1 MKPKKQTQIHKSTSK
16 ALQKR
21 RKTALQTQE
30 IDLSLLTKTTP
41 KPLERAIRGVLPGVK
56 HRVCA
61 CVAKFLHLTASG
73 ETCLDALE
81 AAGLT
86 WGQLQSVKGCSPAI
100 MDLYTRAR
108 ELMRDQQIAQR
119 ERALLKRGVEGWEEP
134 VYHKGELSGTIR
146 RYSDKCLEIGLK
158 ANQPKKYR
166 DKEDKA
172 VNVGVSISFTSIG
185 VPEAKQTQEPT
196 PIDVEVQDMV
206 EGEENGDN
214 DHENK

>member
-1 MKPKKQTQIHKSTSK
+1 MKPKKQTQPHKSTSK

-21 RKTALQTQE
+21 KQSALQTQE
-30 IDLSLLTKTTP
+30 IDTALLTKATP
-41 KPLERAIRGVLPGVK
+41 KPLERAIRGVLPNAK
-56 HRVCA
+56 ARTCLRVA
-61 CVAKFLHLTASG
+61 TFLQLTASG

-81 AAGLT
+81 SAGLS
-86 WGQLQSVKGCSPAI
+86 WGELQAYKGRHPAI
-100 MDLYTRAR
+100 ADLYQHAR

-119 ERALLKRGVEGWEEP
+119 ERALLKRGVEGWEDP

-166 DKEDKA
+166 DREDKA

-206 EGEENGDN
+206 EEGENESEQGAD
-214 DHENK
+214 